1 MDFELASGFWI
12 CRWILT
18 ILFFKIP
25 RLKSALEKIH
35 RQAQNPPDFI
45 KNPPMCLPSKIHPSV
60 LLWSQIGFCTI
71 IKCYY
76 FKVLLLR
83 LIWLT
88 KTTLPIYTQVEAS
101 VINIRADLFSYY
113 WLCTCLGIKQGH
125 HLDTQGIRMVEW
137 KEEPH
142 QDAKRQNSHA
152 CSTAGILFTAGTRGL
167 FESRGDYVLRPNLF
181 QLQPKISFFQL

>member
-1 MDFELASGFWI
+1 MDFESAGGFWQY
-12 CRWILT
+12 C
-18 ILFFKIP
+18 FS
-25 RLKSALEKIH
+25 KSHGWNPPWEKIH
-35 RQAQNPPDFI
+35 RQAQSPPDFR

-60 LLWSQIGFCTI
+60 LLWSQIGFCT